1 MLALGLSALLAGQ
14 AARRVVEPLNRL
26 DLEHPLDNNVYE
38 ELSINSRGMSRVF
51 CDLRS
56 QKTPRGILPVDSNKI
71 ICLTNLLFT
80 ID

>member
-1 MLALGLSALLAGQ
+1 MSSSLVEKVRKKTHRRLLFTPFSVTRFAMHRIY
-14 AARRVVEPLNRL
+14 ANR
-26 DLEHPLDNNVYE
+26 
-38 ELSINSRGMSRVF
+38 INSRGMSRVF